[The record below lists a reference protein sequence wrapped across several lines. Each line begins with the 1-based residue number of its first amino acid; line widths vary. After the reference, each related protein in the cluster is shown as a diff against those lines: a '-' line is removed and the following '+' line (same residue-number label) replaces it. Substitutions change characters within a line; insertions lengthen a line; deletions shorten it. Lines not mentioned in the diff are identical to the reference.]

1 MSIWNRL
8 KHKSVARAAS
18 PARKVERKVKARQ
31 KHWYDVD
38 TFHDSIANRQ
48 INDSARLKETGRK
61 LGKVVG
67 GGAKKTVLSE
77 VLASLYDPTVPKVA
91 DGQDQGVIQEVF
103 RALESDMRFKRLQ
116 RHCNGSPRLASA
128 LTNSLLDPIIT
139 ALDRVQDKDEPTPE
153 EIDDIRRGTRAGIEE
168 AKETQEKYQGFR
180 LSFGIDGETSKQ
192 DKDDADKLL
201 EYLDDYQLA
210 AIMKLAGKVVPLAAQ
225 KAQQLV
231 TKGIGEITRLHTSDE
246 VKDAVH
252 SELALLA
259 NDRYRAVALKRIA
272 EKELVTWEREQRDD
286 AGNGPVVFLCD
297 KSASMRGTRL
307 AFAKAL
313 LLGLARFAAVQGR
326 PFGIV
331 WFNSSAEKG
340 TLYPAGTRP
349 TELLPHLRV
358 NAGGGTDFT
367 DAFDAGLDMIRNNAS
382 LKGADI
388 ICLTDGES
396 YIDADRLRAELEE
409 LSVNALG
416 IEVQKGYGESA
427 LEYVCDSVVQIDELT
442 VESTETIFD
451 KLAEA
456 QAQRT
461 NEEQQNN
468 G

>member
-1 MSIWNRL
+1 
-8 KHKSVARAAS
+8 
-18 PARKVERKVKARQ
+18 
-31 KHWYDVD
+31 
-38 TFHDSIANRQ
+38 
-48 INDSARLKETGRK
+48 
-61 LGKVVG
+61 
-67 GGAKKTVLSE
+67 
-77 VLASLYDPTVPKVA
+77 
-91 DGQDQGVIQEVF
+91 
-103 RALESDMRFKRLQ
+103 
-116 RHCNGSPRLASA
+116 
-128 LTNSLLDPIIT
+128 
-139 ALDRVQDKDEPTPE
+139 
-153 EIDDIRRGTRAGIEE
+153 
-168 AKETQEKYQGFR
+168 
-180 LSFGIDGETSKQ
+180 
-192 DKDDADKLL
+192 
-201 EYLDDYQLA
+201 A